1 MKSNADKLYSIK
13 SVYPGI
19 YLIKFKDDYNM
30 AMHCLRYQEF
40 YESPN
45 SKFKGKSFTIFDY
58 MEWYFKK
65 VGCFTYP
72 QDWAGFNFPAHIVKD
87 VIEKG
92 IPDKNKYD
100 EEISNIYN
108 YCRSLHSSDNFYMIF
123 SLDGQTT
130 KHEIAHGLFY
140 LNKDYKKEMKKL
152 VSELP
157 SDAYGAI
164 KQELKNLGYCSSVYV
179 DECQAYFATGLT
191 EEMKTALGITD
202 NRMDSN
208 FDYSKQFVRVFKKYA
223 EKS

>member
-1 MKSNADKLYSIK
+1 
-13 SVYPGI
+13 
-19 YLIKFKDDYNM
+19 
-30 AMHCLRYQEF
+30 
-40 YESPN
+40 
-45 SKFKGKSFTIFDY
+45 
-58 MEWYFKK
+58 
-65 VGCFTYP
+65 
-72 QDWAGFNFPAHIVKD
+72 
-87 VIEKG
+87 
-92 IPDKNKYD
+92 
-100 EEISNIYN
+100 
-108 YCRSLHSSDNFYMIF
+108 MIF